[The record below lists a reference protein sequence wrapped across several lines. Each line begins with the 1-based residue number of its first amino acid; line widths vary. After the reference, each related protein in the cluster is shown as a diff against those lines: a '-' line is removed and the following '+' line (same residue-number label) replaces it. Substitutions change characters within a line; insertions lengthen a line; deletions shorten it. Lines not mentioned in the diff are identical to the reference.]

1 MTLTI
6 CVLGLGIAS
15 EVVQGWI
22 PNGRDFDVFDVAAN
36 LVGGGVGLGVSMW
49 YHKRMLER
57 KRRRR
62 YTAVPQEGVPQEDV
76 DVELGE
82 GGLSR
87 TEDGHEEGIITTT
100 ATTTP
105 AQQGISGEEDL
116 DGWDNDVQSWDEEDV
131 SEGQEGTASA
141 AVTAGQKKDDVK
153 KHSD

>member
-1 MTLTI
+1 
-6 CVLGLGIAS
+6 
-15 EVVQGWI
+15 
-22 PNGRDFDVFDVAAN
+22 
-36 LVGGGVGLGVSMW
+36 
-49 YHKRMLER
+49 MLER

-87 TEDGHEEGIITTT
+87 TEDEHEEGVISTA

-105 AQQGISGEEDL
+105 AQQSTSGEEDV

-131 SEGQEGTASA
+131 SGGQEGTAST